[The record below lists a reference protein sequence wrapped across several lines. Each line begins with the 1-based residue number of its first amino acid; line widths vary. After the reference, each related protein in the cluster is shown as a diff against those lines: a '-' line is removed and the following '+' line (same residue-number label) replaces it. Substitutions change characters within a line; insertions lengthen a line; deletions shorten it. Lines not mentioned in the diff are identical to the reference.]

1 MATHTGLNGVVKLG
15 SNTVG
20 EVTGFTL
27 NQTHDTV
34 EDTALGDSM
43 KSYKSLRGDAT
54 ATVECHF
61 DETDTAQEAANL
73 GTSATLELYPEGA
86 DSGDKYFT
94 GTAIVTGGDVGV
106 TMDGI
111 ISRTLTFQFSGGVSE
126 ATV

>member
-43 KSYKSLRGDAT
+43 KSYKTIFCNRKKRRRK
-54 ATVECHF
+54 
-61 DETDTAQEAANL
+61 DTTNIFQ
-73 GTSATLELYPEGA
+73 
-86 DSGDKYFT
+86 
-94 GTAIVTGGDVGV
+94 
-106 TMDGI
+106 
-111 ISRTLTFQFSGGVSE
+111 TFIK
-126 ATV
+126 

>member
-34 EDTALGDSM
+34 EDTALSDSN
-43 KSYKSLRGDAT
+43 KSYKVLRGDAT

-61 DETDTAQEAANL
+61 DETDTAQEAANS
-73 GTSATLELYPEGA
+73 GTEFTLELYPEGA

-94 GTAIVTGGDVGV
+94 GTAIVTGADVAV
-106 TMDGI
+106 TMDDI
-111 ISRTLTFQFSGGVSE
+111 ISRTLTFQFNGGVSE
-126 ATV
+126 ATI